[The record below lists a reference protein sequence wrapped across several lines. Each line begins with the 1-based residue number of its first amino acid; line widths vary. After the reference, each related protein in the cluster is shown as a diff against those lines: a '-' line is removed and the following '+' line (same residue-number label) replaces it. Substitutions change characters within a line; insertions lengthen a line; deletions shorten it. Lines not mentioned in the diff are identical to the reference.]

1 MAVLSK
7 QERKRLSHP
16 PILSLSEKRLYFQIE
31 DSLKFHISNM
41 RIHLNKVGF
50 LLQIGYF
57 KASGTFY
64 ERSKFR
70 AADIKFVA
78 DILGLKVSV
87 KDLAQYADRTRQQHR
102 KLILEILGYTAFSE
116 SEDFVRSLVREMVSK
131 QMHPRN
137 IMSAISETLRYK
149 KIEMPSYTYLAKLM
163 TWEFNHFENKMVEL
177 IGKSIT
183 AEQSD
188 ALDQL
193 IAKSGE
199 FYDRPLIT
207 RLKFV
212 VQSTRPKKI
221 QHGVHNFLI
230 IKRIF
235 QEIFPLINQ
244 LSLSA
249 EATQYYAAWIIK
261 AKVTQITDIIDVNKR
276 YLYLVAFISH
286 YYKVWQD
293 TLTDILLKSVQQKLN
308 KTEKDLG
315 EIVKKRYPE
324 QQRMTASLLS
334 GFNENQSRIQAI
346 KKILCNPKL
355 NNDEKVDQISQVL
368 PFDDENAQLTQAE
381 KDAQQ
386 LAIEFEKYAGQQNE
400 FDILGS
406 LSRKLQNQVG
416 AIVKNL
422 DFDAHNH
429 VADLEKAILHY
440 QSGKDITSRSPS
452 AFLNSQEYKAIYKD
466 DQFNASIYKA
476 ILFCKIANAIKS
488 GELSL
493 KYSYRYLS
501 MESYLMDENYWRENK
516 DSLLQMLDLKDFE
529 NIEALLEKLRNTLDP
544 LFFEI
549 NRQIASGKNTHIK
562 IQGINKYS
570 LYTPPLE
577 KPDYESVSEIIGR
590 ERYVPI
596 LHMLSR
602 VNGLTQFTSAFRHHK
617 VKGAQSKPG
626 DEVFY
631 AGLFGIGT
639 DMELNRL
646 ANTAKGVRYNTL
658 SHTVNWYFNL
668 DNLYA
673 VNKIL
678 TDTMSKLWLSD
689 VFKKEQRLLHT
700 SSDAQKRCISA
711 ESLNTNYSYKY
722 YGHKKGA
729 NLYRFI
735 DERGILFY
743 SSVFS
748 SSERDAAYVIDGLLH
763 SDSMKSDM
771 HSTDTHGYKEII
783 FAIAHLIGV
792 TFAPRIKDL
801 DAQKLVSFEKIKT
814 TLQKK
819 DYTIQPSYYVRECKI
834 EQNWDLILRFI
845 ATMKLHNHKPSTII
859 KRLSSY
865 EQQNPLQSALKE
877 FGRIIKSIF
886 ILKYIDDVQFRQVI
900 QKQLNK
906 GELAH
911 KFASALSFA
920 KDELSESL
928 KEDQEIAAMCKLII
942 QNIII
947 LWNYIELTEIIM
959 RSDLSKREALLESI
973 SQASILT
980 WQHVNLFGTY
990 DFRDLG
996 AVNDNEFT
1004 KEEVLEF
1011 RVA

>member
-1 MAVLSK
+1 MEVLSQ
-7 QERKRLSHP
+7 QERKRLSYP
-16 PILSLSEKRLYFQIE
+16 PLLSLSDKRVYFQI
-31 DSLKFHISNM
+31 DDLLKSHISNV
-41 RIHLNKVGF
+41 RLHINKVG
-50 LLQIGYF
+50 LVLQTGYF
-57 KASGTFY
+57 RASGTFY
-64 ERSKFR
+64 EKSKFR
-70 AADIKFVA
+70 ASDIKFVA
-78 DILGLKVSV
+78 DILGLQVSA
-87 KDLAQYADRTRQQHR
+87 KDLEHYGDRTRQQHR
-102 KLILEILGYTAFSE
+102 KIILEILGYTAFSE
-116 SEDFVRSLVREMVSK
+116 SEDLLQSLIQDMVSK

-137 IMSAISETLRYK
+137 LLSAISETLRYK

-163 TWEFNHFENKMVEL
+163 TREFNHFEDEKIKVV
-177 IGKSIT
+177 GKSIT
-183 AEQSD
+183 TEQSA

-230 IKRIF
+230 IKKLF
-235 QEIFPLINQ
+235 QEILPLINQ

-249 EATQYYAAWIIK
+249 EASQYYAAWIVK
-261 AKVTQITDIIDVNKR
+261 AKVTQVTDITNANKR
-276 YLYLVAFISH
+276 YLYLAAFISH

-308 KTEKDLG
+308 RAEKDLG
-315 EIVKKRYPE
+315 EIVKQKHPE

-334 GFNENQSRIQAI
+334 GFNENQTIIQDV
-346 KKILCNPKL
+346 KKILRNPKL
-355 NNDEKVDQISQVL
+355 NNNEKIDQISDVL
-368 PFDDENAQLTQAE
+368 PLDDKNTQLTQAE

-386 LAIEFEKYAGQQNE
+386 LAIEFEKYASQQNE

-422 DFDAHNH
+422 EFDAHNH
-429 VADLEKAILHY
+429 MEDLKKAVLHY
-440 QSGKDITSRSPS
+440 QSGKEITPRSPS
-452 AFLNSQEYKAIYKD
+452 AFLNPQEYKAVYKD
-466 DQFNASIYKA
+466 DQFNVSIYKA
-476 ILFCKIANAIKS
+476 ILFCKIANALKS
-488 GELSL
+488 GQISL

-501 MESYLMDENYWRENK
+501 MESYLIDENYWWENK
-516 DSLLQMLDLKDFE
+516 ESLLQMLDLKDFA
-529 NIEALLEKLRNTLDP
+529 NIEALLGKLRNTLDP
-544 LFFEI
+544 LFFDI
-549 NRQIASGKNTHIK
+549 NKRIVSGSNPNIK
-562 IQGINKYS
+562 IQGVNKYS

-577 KPDYESVSEIIGR
+577 KPDYESVLEIIGQG
-590 ERYVPI
+590 RYVPI
-596 LHMLSR
+596 LHMMSR
-602 VNGLTQFTSAFRHHK
+602 VNDLTQFTSAFRHHK

-626 DEVFY
+626 DEIFY

-639 DMELNRL
+639 DMELSRL
-646 ANTAKGVRYNTL
+646 ANTAKGIRYNTL

-673 VNKIL
+673 LNKIL
-678 TDTMSKLWLSD
+678 TDTMSKLWLSE
-689 VFKKEQRLLHT
+689 VFKKEQQLLHT
-700 SSDAQKRCISA
+700 SSDAQKRCVSA

-729 NLYRFI
+729 NVYRFI

-771 HSTDTHGYKEII
+771 HSTDTHGYTEII

-801 DAQKLVSFEKIKT
+801 DAQKLVSFGKIKT

-819 DYTIQPSYYVRECKI
+819 EYNIQPSYYVQEGKI
-834 EQNWDLILRFI
+834 KQSWDLILRFI

-886 ILKYIDDVQFRQVI
+886 ILKYIDDVEFRQVI

-920 KDELSESL
+920 KNELFGSL
-928 KEDQEIAAMCKLII
+928 KEDQEIGAMCKLII

-959 RSDLSKREALLESI
+959 RADSTKREALLENI

-990 DFRDLG
+990 DFRNLE
-996 AVNDNEFT
+996 AANDNEFT